1 MQIEIVNI
9 VDAYKEKLINL
20 HQDLITHLLAGELQ
34 EFENKLHLYCTDL
47 YNQISLLIVSS
58 AAKSSAL
65 KQVAQIIGQKKG
77 LTELRESEATIQLKT
92 GFIIKV
98 FSWYASRTKSKR
110 KGKNGKKQKRGPNG
124 SGCHLLLE
132 YWGCIEKATP
142 AYYSYVS
149 MLCILC
155 PSFDIVVKILE
166 DQKIAAEY
174 NRIKKIAYKVGE
186 KSFLNR
192 IKIGLKSGETVT
204 GKRVI
209 ISVDGGRTRMREE
222 NPDKKPSKSNKGKRK
237 KFDTPWR
244 EPKLFVIHIL
254 NKDGSICKTEL
265 PIYDAVIGK
274 VNDKLPANNCFDLL
288 SDYLKELKIDKAS
301 EVLFIADGADWIWNR
316 AKSTLLK
323 LGVSEDKI
331 SEAVDYYHAVEHI
344 SDIISKIRKVDKK
357 QKKVLFKELKK
368 LLWEGKLEQFIAKVT
383 DLAKGRTLILDK
395 LNYFHKHID
404 RMKYDQLRRNKLPCG
419 SGIVESAIRRV
430 INLRF
435 KSPSTFWINENVEK
449 LIFLRAIFL
458 AGRWNLMINNLVT
471 LNHFSLQMNLKLISN

>member
-1 MQIEIVNI
+1 MQAELLQILDNH
-9 VDAYKEKLINL
+9 KEQLINL
-20 HQDLITHLLAGELQ
+20 YPDLITHLLSGEFQ
-34 EFENKLHLYCTDL
+34 EFEKKLHEFSTDL
-47 YNQISLLIVSS
+47 YNQIALIII
-58 AAKSSAL
+58 AAVAETSAL

-77 LTELRESEATIQLKT
+77 LTALRKSETTLQLKT
-92 GFIIKV
+92 GFSIKV
-98 FSWYASRTKSKR
+98 FSWYASRAKSKR
-110 KGKNGKKQKRGPNG
+110 KGKKGKKQKRGPNG

-149 MLCILC
+149 MLGILC
-155 PSFDIVVKILE
+155 PSFATVVKILT

-174 NRIKKIAYKVGE
+174 NRVKKIAYQVGE

-192 IKIGLKSGETVT
+192 IRIGLKSGENVI
-204 GKRVI
+204 GKIVVI
-209 ISVDGGRTRMREE
+209 MVDGGRTRMREE

-254 NKDGSICKTEL
+254 NEDGSICKTEL
-265 PIYDAVIGK
+265 PIYDAVISDPEGK
-274 VNDKLPANNCFDLL
+274 SSANRCFELL
-288 SDYLKELKIDKAS
+288 SDYLKALKIDQARQ
-301 EVLFIADGADWIWNR
+301 VLFIADGADWIWNR

-323 LGVSEDKI
+323 LGVAEDKI

-344 SDIISKIRKVDKK
+344 SDIVSKIRKVDQH
-357 QKKVLFKELKK
+357 QKKVFVKELKN
-368 LLWEGKLEQFIAKVT
+368 LLWEGKLEQLISKVT
-383 DLAKGRTLILDK
+383 ALAKGRKLILDK
-395 LNYFHKHID
+395 LNYFHKHIN
-404 RMKYDQLRRNKLPCG
+404 RMRYDQLRQNNLPCG

-435 KSPSTFWINENVEK
+435 KSPSTFWKCENVEK

-458 AGRWNLMINNLVT
+458 AGRWNIMINNLVK
-471 LNHFSLQMNLKLISN
+471 LHHYPLQMNLKLVYN